1 MGMKYIIYEIT
12 PLNKSILYSYIGS
25 TKNFRRRKFEHKSVC
40 YNENSKHY
48 NLPVYQF
55 IRENGGWDS
64 CELNPIEEI
73 EVESKTQARI
83 REQFWKEDR
92 ETKIQVLNAIN
103 PYSDKA
109 EYLKNYYQENSEKI
123 KKYYEENREEIRE
136 QQKLYYQENKQ
147 QINEKQKQ
155 KHTCPCGG
163 KYTTIHKNRHLKTL
177 KHLAY
182 VKACLTP
189 TTL

>member
-1 MGMKYIIYEIT
+1 MKYIIYEIT
-12 PLNKSILYSYIGS
+12 PLNKSVLYSYIGS

-136 QQKLYYQENKQ
+136 QQKLYYKENKQ
-147 QINEKQKQ
+147 KINEKANEEQ
-155 KHTCPCGG
+155 TCPCGG
-163 KYTTIHKNRHLKTL
+163 KFTTSNKKKHLRSL
-177 KHLAY
+177 KHLTFTQ
-182 VKACLTP
+182 ACLTP